1 MKTFKIIYKS
11 LLVIIWLCIIFLF
24 SNQNGAQT
32 TELTNG
38 LLERILWF
46 IDNDLTFI
54 IIRKLAHLTE
64 YLILGMLIYNLM
76 REFTLKQII
85 LYSCLICTLLA
96 SFDEIHQLFV
106 GGRDGKILDVLI
118 DSIGSICGIFLINRF
133 IKRLSK

>member
-96 SFDEIHQLFV
+96 IFDEIHQLFV